1 MANTTR
7 AVTLQG
13 TPTELGEQVAT
24 SLLSQPL
31 EFANAQLSPA
41 ELDAFCCSLLS
52 ATGALIARQ
61 IGRERFILLATA
73 LANVAE
79 AEFAQHKGALQ

>member
-1 MANTTR
+1 MPETR
-7 AVTLQG
+7 AITLQG
-13 TPTELGEQVAT
+13 TPTELGAQVAT

-31 EFANAQLSPA
+31 EFASAQLSPT

-61 IGRERFILLATA
+61 IGRDRFILLAIA